1 MKHYNPGLKYALII
15 IGLFIVALLVM
26 DFNNRMADLRRLSN
40 QQDRIAAEL
49 TALIQTKSH
58 LETQIAYATS
68 DAVVYEWAYQDGHWV
83 RDGDH
88 PIVPLPQPGFTPQ
101 PTPTVIITAELMNN
115 WQVWL
120 SLFTDHLP

>member
-26 DFNNRMADLRRLSN
+26 DFNDRMADLRRLSN
-40 QQDRIAAEL
+40 QQERIAAEL

-83 RDGDH
+83 REGDY

-101 PTPTVIITAELMNN
+101 PTPTVIITAEPLSN

-120 SLFTDHLP
+120 SLFTNLP